1 MEIYDIMI
9 NENLKLYLNN
19 ETIIEI
25 PFEILIINKTNNY
38 FNLNIEIYEFNIDKH
53 QNILKIGKVLFNLY
67 NMIFDADNKR
77 IGFQSLKNNDNLI
90 LDKKYYYKNVFP
102 YKDKN
107 NLNANKILIIN
118 LLFFIVILICF
129 IGIIFLLYGKNN
141 YYY

>member
-1 MEIYDIMI
+1 
-9 NENLKLYLNN
+9 
-19 ETIIEI
+19 
-25 PFEILIINKTNNY
+25 
-38 FNLNIEIYEFNIDKH
+38 
-53 QNILKIGKVLFNLY
+53 
-67 NMIFDADNKR
+67 MIFDADNKR
-77 IGFQSLKNNDNLI
+77 IGFQSLKDSDNLI

>member
-77 IGFQSLKNNDNLI
+77 IGFQSLKDSDNLI

>member
-1 MEIYDIMI
+1 
-9 NENLKLYLNN
+9 
-19 ETIIEI
+19 
-25 PFEILIINKTNNY
+25 
-38 FNLNIEIYEFNIDKH
+38 
-53 QNILKIGKVLFNLY
+53 
-67 NMIFDADNKR
+67 MIFDADNKR

-90 LDKKYYYKNVFP
+90 LDNKYYYKNVFP

-129 IGIIFLLYGKNN
+129 IGIIFLLYGKSN